1 MFLASLDKMENQ
13 LRYTWFICLINGR
26 KKSVQTGREDEDHYG
41 GSAEQYPFPVY
52 AEINKL

>member
-1 MFLASLDKMENQ
+1 MENQ